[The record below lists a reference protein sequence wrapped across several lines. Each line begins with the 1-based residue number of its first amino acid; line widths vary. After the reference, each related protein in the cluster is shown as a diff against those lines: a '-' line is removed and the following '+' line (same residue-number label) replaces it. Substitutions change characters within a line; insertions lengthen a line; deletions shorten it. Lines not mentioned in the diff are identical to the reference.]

1 MTYYVGYLQIDEM
14 HSAIVLV
21 DSMCKSVE
29 VVHKLHTVVHM
40 LPEVDCLDMLPKTEQ
55 SLCPEELKLIFLRK

>member
-1 MTYYVGYLQIDEM
+1 M
-14 HSAIVLV
+14 

-29 VVHKLHTVVHM
+29 VVHKLHTVVHI

-55 SLCPEELKLIFLRK
+55 PMPRKSLS